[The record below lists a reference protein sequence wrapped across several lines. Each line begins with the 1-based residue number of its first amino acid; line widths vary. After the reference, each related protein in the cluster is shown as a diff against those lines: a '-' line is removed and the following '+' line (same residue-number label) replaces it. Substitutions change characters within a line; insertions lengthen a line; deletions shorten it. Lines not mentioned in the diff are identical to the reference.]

1 MLIKSPAVHR
11 VRPLP
16 PPRNGESGVT
26 ILLVAAAMVAIMGM
40 AALSIDMLSLYLARA
55 EAQRAADA
63 AALAA
68 ARVISISGITG
79 DPSNSTGSWAAICG
93 SAGPGLATQ
102 VAQAV
107 IQQNP
112 IAGLSLPTSSIQVKY
127 SAGTGTPAASCV
139 GISAF
144 GVNPMV
150 TVQVTRSS
158 LPTFFSRVWRRTG
171 SNVSATATAEA
182 FNPSNSGSVGGLVMV
197 PVQPRCVKPWIV
209 PNKDPGNSP
218 NAFVDNTTGAI
229 NNPGVLPSGSG
240 VIGER
245 FWLLADCTAP
255 GSSCTL
261 TGGGPQPQPQANF
274 SVSPPIT
281 PNLQYIPGAAV
292 NSSVAVAANSSPECD
307 AVGDSAAK
315 YAQAIA
321 GCDQTTVYA
330 CGGPTQAVVD
340 LGENPSGGSGDTFN
354 GTKCLINQAGG
365 QDTLDQTKFPFQI
378 EAGSGNPL
386 VAAGTTSVK
395 QKDVITSSNSIVS
408 LPIYDSTNNTI
419 TQAGPNNVTVVG
431 FLQVFING
439 VDANGNVDVTVLNV
453 AGCSNDA
460 SNRPVFGTS
469 PVPVRLIT
477 PP

>member
-26 ILLVAAAMVAIMGM
+26 ILLVAAAMVAIMSM

-79 DPSNSTGSWAAICG
+79 DPSNGTSSWAPICG
-93 SAGPGLATQ
+93 VTGLATQ

-107 IQQNP
+107 IQKNP
-112 IAGLSLPTSSIQVKY
+112 IAGLSLPTASIQVNY
-127 SAGTGTPAASCV
+127 SAGTGVPAPSCV
-139 GISAF
+139 TAGSAF
-144 GVNPMV
+144 GVNPVV

-158 LPTFFSRVWRRTG
+158 LPTFFSRVWGRTG

-182 FNPSNSGSVGGLVMV
+182 FNPSNSASVGGLAMV

-245 FWLLADCTAP
+245 FWLLADCTSP

-261 TGGGPQPQPQANF
+261 AGTPQANLA
-274 SVSPPIT
+274 SSSTHPGP
-281 PNLQYIPGAAV
+281 PNLEYIPGAAV

-307 AVGDSAAK
+307 AVGDSASK

-340 LGENPSGGSGDTFN
+340 LGENPSGSSGDTFN
-354 GTKCLINQAGG
+354 GAKCLINQAVGP
-365 QDTLDQTKFPFQI
+365 DTLDQTKFPFQL

-386 VAAGTTSVK
+386 VAAGTTIVK

-439 VDANGNVDVTVLNV
+439 VDGNGNVDVTVLNV

-460 SNRPVFGTS
+460 SNPPVLGTS